1 MSVSA
6 VEQAILDRITEG
18 IHQRFGSVPEGG
30 ASQLDAEWI
39 ADAMLNAIPTAHPFD
54 GLGPFYDTTGL
65 SRWMGISRQAVH
77 QKVKNHQLLAPVTGD
92 GQRVYPAWQ
101 FTPDGK
107 TVPGLSAVLRILLPN
122 TDQWTASIWLTTPSE
137 RLGNESAVDHLR
149 RTSTAAPQ
157 NEPLTAVLSAARE
170 DATRWA
176 H

>member
-18 IHQRFGSVPEGG
+18 IHQRFGRVAEGG
-30 ASQLDAEWI
+30 ASQLDPEWI
-39 ADAMLNAIPTAHPFD
+39 ADAMLNAIPTAHPFHS
-54 GLGPFYDTTGL
+54 LGPFYDTTGL

-77 QKVKNHQLLAPVTGD
+77 RKVKKHQLLAPVTGD

-107 TVPGLSAVLRILLPN
+107 TVPGLSAVLRILN

-137 RLGNESAVDHLR
+137 RLGNESAVDHLG
-149 RTSTAAPQ
+149 RTTPQ

-170 DATRWA
+170 DAARWA